1 MSDVNNVVWDIS
13 TYLVYNDDGR
23 FDVGYKLGSPP
34 KFFAKRRFVD
44 LNRARDFAKILTVLK
59 NENSFVEI
67 RGRFENGGHVICFL
81 EKE

>member
-23 FDVGYKLGSPP
+23 FDVGYKLGNPP

-67 RGRFENGGHVICFL
+67 CGRFENGGHVIYFL